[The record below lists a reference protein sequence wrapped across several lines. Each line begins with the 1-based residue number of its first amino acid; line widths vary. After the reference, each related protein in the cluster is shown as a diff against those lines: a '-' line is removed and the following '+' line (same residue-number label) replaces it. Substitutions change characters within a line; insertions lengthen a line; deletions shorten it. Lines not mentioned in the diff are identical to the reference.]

1 MLYGT
6 LPIPISSVI
15 NSTLLRYDLVP
26 DSLSS
31 SIITAAMNGS
41 GSIGGIIGIFFLL
54 PLADT
59 KGRKFVSVKI
69 RSFCGVFGSV
79 SFLLSALLGS
89 AEFYCLAE
97 IFLGSQIT
105 LRVITTAIY
114 ISECSPDQHRGFA
127 TFSLMLT
134 DSLAGIVMYSIAS
147 PNILGTPERWFVFPL
162 LTLIISI
169 VCFLLTRNIPESPKW
184 LVGQNRLEEAS
195 ESIKYYH
202 EIEDID
208 DVLDSMIR
216 EKHLTVSEKISIK
229 QVWSDETMREAF
241 KIVTCVYVFMMF
253 TPSMAENLYSMQLHT
268 DAGLSIDQTLQVTLI
283 LNIIFVPG
291 LLFGTVFVDKIGRRR
306 IVMIAGFV
314 MIFKTWLM
322 SGTVIISM
330 IQPSLLTTILILIC
344 DVLNRIQL
352 STGLLSVGPLLLSEI
367 FPPSARTVVA
377 QNMAVLTLFTFVPF
391 IVFFPIIRNF
401 FLPAFYVPF
410 MISQP
415 LMLLYLYRHL
425 PETKQRAVCDIIESL
440 DYEVASRHAT
450 LIMDEK
456 APLLRKRPLLQPSPN
471 RRRSLLKFT
480 NRASS
485 MDKTFVF

>member
-1 MLYGT
+1 
-6 LPIPISSVI
+6 
-15 NSTLLRYDLVP
+15 
-26 DSLSS
+26 
-31 SIITAAMNGS
+31 MNGS

-59 KGRKFVSVKI
+59 K
-69 RSFCGVFGSV
+69 
-79 SFLLSALLGS
+79 
-89 AEFYCLAE
+89 
-97 IFLGSQIT
+97 
-105 LRVITTAIY
+105 
-114 ISECSPDQHRGFA
+114 
-127 TFSLMLT
+127 
-134 DSLAGIVMYSIAS
+134 
-147 PNILGTPERWFVFPL
+147 
-162 LTLIISI
+162 
-169 VCFLLTRNIPESPKW
+169 ESPKW

-377 QNMAVLTLFTFVPF
+377 Q
-391 IVFFPIIRNF
+391 
-401 FLPAFYVPF
+401 
-410 MISQP
+410 
-415 LMLLYLYRHL
+415 
-425 PETKQRAVCDIIESL
+425 
-440 DYEVASRHAT
+440 HAT
-450 LIMDEK
+450 LIMDER
-456 APLLRKRPLLQPSPN
+456 APLLRKRV
-471 RRRSLLKFT
+471 
-480 NRASS
+480 SS
-485 MDKTFVF
+485 